1 MEDTAATASNHRAVS
16 PMTGL
21 VRTRGLGADAHR
33 GDEGHRK
40 LPDVL
45 GVAWTL
51 VAALAVL
58 SPALRPGVALG
69 SFDLL
74 SRVGLTQRSGVA
86 VHSVFP
92 ADQVL
97 YFLPMINLA
106 WHQVHSGQV
115 PLWNPYNLLGLPLAF
130 NWQSGV
136 FSLPT
141 LISYLVPLHYVYTVI
156 VLVKL
161 VVAGTGVYTLCR
173 VLGQRPLS
181 CAFAAT
187 TFELSGPM
195 LHWYG
200 WAMTGV
206 TIWAA
211 WILVAAILLIRGAHR
226 LRDTIFLAVSIALSV
241 YGGHPESLIVMTLA
255 LVIFFVVYLLMRAH
269 TAGGSLRRPVFDLV
283 VAGVCGLAL
292 SSPLLLPG
300 LQTAAMSGRG
310 AALGASAYPL
320 ADIPDVFAA
329 LQGNDF
335 RVPPPYIGALTIV
348 LAGVAVR
355 LYWRRPVVTALAA
368 VAVTA
373 GLLSFQSPLYGVLQA
388 APGIRTITW
397 NRAVMLLALATSIL
411 AGFGLDALVRHR
423 HTKLFRRWAVGG
435 FVVAGAVLVIAVG
448 SVALGI
454 HHVDGG
460 QIAHFVWPAVTVVV
474 GLAVIA
480 ALGGHGPL
488 PGLRSMQRFVV
499 RHVAGVLLVVQSGFL
514 VATGVSFWSLSAGY
528 FTVTPA
534 VATLQ
539 RTVGDAV
546 VAIGSCRLMPFSF
559 PYSVEQGIRPDA
571 NIAYGVHEFAAY
583 EPPLTKTYYQS
594 WTALSGQS
602 ISNKDRRVGV
612 FCPQIVNAREA
623 RIYGVRYILAPR
635 RGPAPAGTTL
645 DRVIG
650 GERLFRVPD
659 VAEATEVPRPS
670 PATRLPLDAP
680 GTPLAVTH
688 VAAGSWRVATDARG
702 PALLRLRLTAV
713 PGWHATLD
721 GRPLATQSWSR
732 GAMLEADI
740 PAGRHVVELHYWP
753 TLFTI
758 GMVTSGTTATVFMVA
773 VIVVGVRRHR
783 RAARQVSSP

>member
-1 MEDTAATASNHRAVS
+1 MTA
-16 PMTGL
+16 L
-21 VRTRGLGADAHR
+21 VRTQGVGDDAHGR
-33 GDEGHRK
+33 DEGRRK

-45 GVAWTL
+45 GIAWTL
-51 VAALAVL
+51 IAALVVL

-86 VHSVFP
+86 VHSLFP

-226 LRDTIFLAVSIALSV
+226 LRDTIFLAASIALSV

-255 LVIFFVVYLLMRAH
+255 FLIFFVVYLLMRAH
-269 TAGGSLRRPVFDLV
+269 TAGSSLRRPVFDLV
-283 VAGVCGLAL
+283 VAGACGLAL
-292 SSPLLLPG
+292 SAPLLLPG

-320 ADIPDVFAA
+320 ADIPDVFAD

-348 LAGVAVR
+348 LALVAVR

-368 VAVTA
+368 VTVTTA
-373 GLLSFQSPLYGVLQA
+373 LLSFQTPLYGVLEA

-397 NRAVMLLALATSIL
+397 NRAVMLLALATSVL
-411 AGFGLDALVRHR
+411 AGFGLDALGSSTSPPKCCGAGLGGVRGGRGGSRHR
-423 HTKLFRRWAVGG
+423 GRRGGLGHPPRGQRTDRALRVAGGDRGRRTGGDRSRGRTRSVHRAAVGATVRG
-435 FVVAGAVLVIAVG
+435 SSCSGSALGRAIGLSRRHGRVVLVPERRI
-448 SVALGI
+448 L
-454 HHVDGG
+454 H
-460 QIAHFVWPAVTVVV
+460 
-474 GLAVIA
+474 
-480 ALGGHGPL
+480 
-488 PGLRSMQRFVV
+488 
-499 RHVAGVLLVVQSGFL
+499 
-514 VATGVSFWSLSAGY
+514 
-528 FTVTPA
+528 
-534 VATLQ
+534 
-539 RTVGDAV
+539 GDA
-546 VAIGSCRLMPFSF
+546 
-559 PYSVEQGIRPDA
+559 
-571 NIAYGVHEFAAY
+571 H
-583 EPPLTKTYYQS
+583 
-594 WTALSGQS
+594 
-602 ISNKDRRVGV
+602 
-612 FCPQIVNAREA
+612 
-623 RIYGVRYILAPR
+623 
-635 RGPAPAGTTL
+635 
-645 DRVIG
+645 G
-650 GERLFRVPD
+650 GD
-659 VAEATEVPRPS
+659 VAAHRRKRGGRHRLVP
-670 PATRLPLDAP
+670 AHAVHLPLF
-680 GTPLAVTH
+680 GR
-688 VAAGSWRVATDARG
+688 AGHSPRCQH
-702 PALLRLRLTAV
+702 RLR
-713 PGWHATLD
+713 
-721 GRPLATQSWSR
+721 
-732 GAMLEADI
+732 
-740 PAGRHVVELHYWP
+740 
-753 TLFTI
+753 
-758 GMVTSGTTATVFMVA
+758 
-773 VIVVGVRRHR
+773 
-783 RAARQVSSP
+783 RA